1 MLFMAYPSPTPLYHI
16 TAIDNLKSIAQRGA
30 VCCKNLNSRLGVD
43 AAGIAYEEV
52 QQLRAEKKV
61 QEGPAGKLAGG
72 SGPGGNLHDYAPLY
86 FAPRSPML
94 LAIHSGVVPGCDYRQ
109 NDIVHLVTSAQTI
122 KEGGHKFIFTDMH
135 AVKTDA
141 SFFDDL
147 TNLDKVDWALFF
159 EVPLIAGYC
168 RFWQNRPRP
177 LHHARRKEKRS
188 AEFLVHEQL
197 PIAAI
202 SDIGVSTKAGEAQ
215 VRAALAGT
223 GWSPTVKVV
232 AGWYY

>member
-1 MLFMAYPSPTPLYHI
+1 MACPIPTMLYHI

-30 VCCKNLNSRLGVD
+30 VYSKNLVSRLGIG

-52 QQLRAEKKV
+52 QQLRAQKEV
-61 QEGPAGKLAGG
+61 HQGPAGKLTGG
-72 SGPGGNLHDYAPLY
+72 VGPGGTLHDYAPLY

-94 LAIHSGVVPGCDYRQ
+94 LAINSGAVTGCDYRQ
-109 NDIVHLVTSAQTI
+109 SDIVHLVTSAQSI
-122 KEGGHKFIFTDMH
+122 KEGDHKFIFTDMH

-141 SFFDDL
+141 SFFDEL
-147 TNLDKVDWALFF
+147 ANLDKIDWTLFF

-168 RFWQNRPRP
+168 RYWQNRPQPPHR
-177 LHHARRKEKRS
+177 ARRKEKRS

-197 PIAAI
+197 PIAVV
-202 SDIGVSTKAGEAQ
+202 SEIGVSAKAGEAR

-232 AGWYY
+232 PGWYY